1 MIKLFILILFLFPK
15 ILLSFTVG
23 DDGKI
28 SNSSEETTSNLT
40 RGDNDDVFLL
50 KNAGLSNQDT
60 TLNIPSGSELNKKNL
75 KNRYSTYKNI
85 MKKLDYNILSVI
97 TDDTRY
103 GETALI
109 FRLGKD
115 CIGIKGDCERLEG
128 AYTRAEFSPID
139 YYGRFKDNVWTS
151 YSIKIVSEPEEWSP
165 EFVAIQQW
173 HTRNEFTPPMF
184 MFGVR
189 KEFGLVMRSEASMG
203 LQVFD
208 DSNTNCIGDRFGGK
222 SYCQVRDFELLAL
235 EWNEFKKGKWIDVV
249 QNINFDDNPEK
260 GYFKVWINGNLIID
274 HSGTTNWTKLKG
286 FNTNEDLVWD
296 YKYGLYTKSKG
307 HEMAVAYDE
316 LNLARSCEKLNIEN
330 LGYNCIELT
339 KQTAP
344 TSLAVVDIEWDYSN
358 NTKVSVANNSQ
369 VLIDKSK
376 YENIASNENF
386 EDGDYELMW
395 HWKIYDDD
403 GKLEEDRYLGSD
415 QATIKNG
422 LLTFTKLNKSFE
434 IENDIQS
441 KNREKI
447 NFKSEDGLILISA
460 NLDLA
465 SDGQTEPMVIVGS
478 SSKDKDGNYYAEGT
492 WVDNENIAIVFKLK
506 N

>member
-15 ILLSFTVG
+15 ILFGFTVS

-28 SNSSEETTSNLT
+28 SNSSEVSASSITS
-40 RGDNDDVFLL
+40 DNNGDVFLL

-60 TLNIPSGSELNKKNL
+60 TLNIPSGSELGSKNIR
-75 KNRYSTYKNI
+75 NRYSIYKNI
-85 MKKLDYNILSVI
+85 MNKLDYNILSVI

-128 AYTRAEFSPID
+128 AYTRAEFSPIN
-139 YYGRFKDNVWTS
+139 YYGKFKDNVWTS
-151 YSIKIVSEPEEWSP
+151 YSIKMVSEPDEWSP

-189 KEFGLVMRSEASMG
+189 KEIGIVMRSEASMG
-203 LQVFD
+203 LQIFND
-208 DSNTNCIGDRFGGK
+208 NNTACLGDRFSGR
-222 SYCQVRDFELLAL
+222 SYCPVRALELLAL
-235 EWNEFKKGKWIDVV
+235 EWNEFKKGEWIDVV

-260 GYFKVWINGNLIID
+260 GYFKIWINGNLIID
-274 HSGTTNWTKLKG
+274 HKGPTNWSKLKG

-316 LNLARSCEKLNIEN
+316 LSLARSCEKLKIEN
-330 LGYNCIELT
+330 LGYNCNELK

-344 TSLAVVDIEWDYSN
+344 ESFAVVDIVSDYSSN
-358 NTKVSVANNSQ
+358 KRVTVANNSQ
-369 VLIDKSK
+369 VYIDKSK
-376 YENIASNENF
+376 YQSIASNENF
-386 EDGDYELMW
+386 EEGDYELMW
-395 HWKIYDDD
+395 HWIIYDDD
-403 GKLEEDRYLGSD
+403 GKVEENRYLGSD

-422 LLTFTKLNKSFE
+422 ILTFTKLNKSVE
-434 IENDIQS
+434 MEHDIQS
-441 KNREKI
+441 KNRERI

-465 SDGQTEPMVIVGS
+465 SKGKTIPMAIIGS
-478 SSKDKDGNYYAEGT
+478 TSKDKDGNYYAEGT
-492 WVDNENIAIVFKLK
+492 WADNENIAIVFKLK

>member
-1 MIKLFILILFLFPK
+1 MIKLLILILFLFPK
-15 ILLSFTVG
+15 ILLGFTVG

-28 SNSSEETTSNLT
+28 SNSSEESTSNLT
-40 RGDNDDVFLL
+40 SSNNGDVFLL

-60 TLNIPSGSELNKKNL
+60 TLNIPSGSELNKKKL
-75 KNRYSTYKNI
+75 KNRYSIYKNI

-128 AYTRAEFSPID
+128 AYTRAEFSPVN
-139 YYGRFKDNVWTS
+139 YYGKFKDNVWTS
-151 YSIKIVSEPEEWSP
+151 YSIKIVSKPEDWSP

-203 LQVFD
+203 LQIFD
-208 DSNTNCIGDRFGGK
+208 DSNINCIGDRFGGK
-222 SYCQVRDFELLAL
+222 SYCQVRDLELLAL
-235 EWNEFKKGKWIDVV
+235 EWNEFKKGEWIDVV
-249 QNINFDDNPEK
+249 QNINFDDNSEK
-260 GYFKVWINGNLIID
+260 GYFKVWINGKLIID
-274 HSGTTNWTKLKG
+274 HRGTTNWSKLKG
-286 FNTNEDLVWD
+286 FNANEDLVWD

-316 LNLARSCEKLNIEN
+316 LNLARSCEELNIEN

-344 TSLAVVDIEWDYSN
+344 PSLAVVDIEWDYSN

-386 EDGDYELMW
+386 EDGNYELMW

-403 GKLEEDRYLGSD
+403 GKLEEDKYLGSD

-434 IENDIQS
+434 MENDIQS

-465 SDGQTEPMVIVGS
+465 SDGQTEPMAIIGS
-478 SSKDKDGNYYAEGT
+478 TSKNIDGNYYAEGT
-492 WVDNENIAIVFKLK
+492 WADNENIAIVFKLK